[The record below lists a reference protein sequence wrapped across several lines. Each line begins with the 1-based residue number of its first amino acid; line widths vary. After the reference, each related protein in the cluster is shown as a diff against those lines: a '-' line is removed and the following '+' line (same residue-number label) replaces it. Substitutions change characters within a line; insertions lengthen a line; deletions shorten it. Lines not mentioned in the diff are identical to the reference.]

1 MGSFRRKDKSLAAL
15 AIANASNEKYNE
27 LANTTVGDLA
37 VRVEDLE
44 NVMDAAVLLINDISK
59 LRTEISNAKNQNL
72 SILQNVQSMFD
83 EINIKTISNEK
94 TALLIQTTST
104 RLSIEIANSGIII

>member
-27 LANTTVGDLA
+27 LANTTVGDLIL
-37 VRVEDLE
+37 RVESLE
-44 NVMDAAVLLINDISK
+44 SIVDAVAFLTDDISN
-59 LRTEISNAKNQNL
+59 LRNEIENAKNQNFA
-72 SILQNVQSMFD
+72 ILQNVQNMFD